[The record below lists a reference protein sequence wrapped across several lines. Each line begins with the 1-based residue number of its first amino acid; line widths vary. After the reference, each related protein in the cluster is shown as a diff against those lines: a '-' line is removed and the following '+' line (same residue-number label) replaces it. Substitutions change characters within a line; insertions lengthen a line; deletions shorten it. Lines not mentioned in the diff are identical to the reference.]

1 MDYKVV
7 SQQVVDN
14 VGGLENIEGATHC
27 VTRLRL
33 VLKDTSK
40 YNKAELENIDGVKG
54 VLYNSGQL
62 MIIFGTGTVNKV
74 YDEFM
79 ALTGVKEISA
89 SEVKGAEADKKG
101 KFFSVLKVFSDIFIP
116 IIPAFVGAA
125 IIIGLKSLIVA
136 NGLFGMEGSLADHSE
151 FLKNLASFFAIIAT
165 TFDYLPVLVMY
176 SAVKRFG
183 GNPILGILVGIV
195 MVHPS
200 LMNRNTFVMDPTG
213 AEYWN
218 FGPLSI
224 PMVAFQGGVF
234 PAILTAWFMAKVE
247 KIAQKYI
254 PEVVSF
260 VFVPT
265 VTLIL
270 ANVALFTV
278 FGPLGNLIGDVLAG
292 VIDIPSLMNRN
303 TFVMDPTGAEYW
315 NFGPLSIPM
324 VAFQGGVFP
333 AILTAW
339 FMAKVE
345 KIAQK
350 YIPEVVSFVFVPT
363 VTLIL
368 ANVALFTVFGP
379 LGNLIGDVLAGV
391 IDILY
396 NRMGVFGAFVFAAF
410 LQPLVV
416 TGTHQ
421 FIQGIE
427 ANLVATTGFNY
438 IQAIWSVSIIAQGGG
453 AIGMYLIHK
462 KHSKE
467 RNICMSSFIPTL
479 VGISEPAIF
488 AANMRYS
495 IIPFICA
502 CIGAGCGGAFVKL
515 FEVRAIGQGLTGV
528 LGLLIVTPETLVWY
542 VAGNLI
548 AFIVPIVLI
557 FAYNKAKGVPTTD
570 EEGAGAG
577 FDVSF

>member
-218 FGPLSI
+218 FGPL
-224 PMVAFQGGVF
+224 
-234 PAILTAWFMAKVE
+234 
-247 KIAQKYI
+247 
-254 PEVVSF
+254 
-260 VFVPT
+260 
-265 VTLIL
+265 
-270 ANVALFTV
+270 
-278 FGPLGNLIGDVLAG
+278 
-292 VIDIPSLMNRN
+292 
-303 TFVMDPTGAEYW
+303 
-315 NFGPLSIPM
+315 
-324 VAFQGGVFP
+324 
-333 AILTAW
+333 
-339 FMAKVE
+339 
-345 KIAQK
+345 
-350 YIPEVVSFVFVPT
+350 
-363 VTLIL
+363 
-368 ANVALFTVFGP
+368 
-379 LGNLIGDVLAGV
+379 GNLIGDVLAGV

>member
-1 MDYKVV
+1 MDYTNV
-7 SQQVVDN
+7 SKEVLAHIGGIDN
-14 VGGLENIEGATHC
+14 LEGATHC

-33 VLKDTSK
+33 VLKDTSA
-40 YNKAELENIDGVKG
+40 YNQAELEKIDGVKG
-54 VLYNSGQL
+54 VLFNSGQL

-74 YDEFM
+74 YDAFM
-79 ALTGVKEISA
+79 ELTGTKEISA
-89 SEVKGAEADKKG
+89 SEVKAGEADKKG
-101 KFFSVLKVFSDIFIP
+101 KFFAVLKVFSDIFIP

-125 IIIGLKSLIVA
+125 IIIGLKSLLTA
-136 NGLFGMEGSLADHSE
+136 EGLFGMEGSLAESNE
-151 FLKNLASFFAIIAT
+151 VLASIASFFAIIAT
-165 TFDYLPVLVMY
+165 TFDYLPILVMY

-200 LMNRNTFVMDPTG
+200 LMNRNAYVLDPTG
-213 AEYWN
+213 AESWN
-218 FGPLSI
+218 FFGLMI
-224 PMVAFQGGVF
+224 PQVAFQGGVF

-247 KIAQKYI
+247 KLAQKYI

-265 VTLIL
+265 VTLL
-270 ANVALFTV
+270 AANIALFTV
-278 FGPLGNLIGDVLAG
+278 FGPVGNLIGDVLAG
-292 VIDIPSLMNRN
+292 VID
-303 TFVMDPTGAEYW
+303 V
-315 NFGPLSIPM
+315 
-324 VAFQGGVFP
+324 
-333 AILTAW
+333 
-339 FMAKVE
+339 
-345 KIAQK
+345 
-350 YIPEVVSFVFVPT
+350 
-363 VTLIL
+363 
-368 ANVALFTVFGP
+368 
-379 LGNLIGDVLAGV
+379 
-391 IDILY
+391 LY
-396 NRMGVFGAFVFAAF
+396 NRMGVFGAFIFATF

-453 AIGMYLIHK
+453 AIGMYLLHR
-462 KHSKE
+462 KHSRE

-495 IIPFICA
+495 IIPFVCA

-515 FEVRAIGQGLTGV
+515 MEVRAIGQGLTGV

-542 VAGNLI
+542 VVGNLI
-548 AFIVPIVLI
+548 AFVVPIALI

-570 EEGAGAG
+570 DGNSTPG
-577 FDVSF
+577 FQVSL

>member
-1 MDYKVV
+1 MDYKAV

-74 YDEFM
+74 YDAFM

-270 ANVALFTV
+270 ANVALFT
-278 FGPLGNLIGDVLAG
+278 
-292 VIDIPSLMNRN
+292 
-303 TFVMDPTGAEYW
+303 
-315 NFGPLSIPM
+315 
-324 VAFQGGVFP
+324 
-333 AILTAW
+333 
-339 FMAKVE
+339 
-345 KIAQK
+345 
-350 YIPEVVSFVFVPT
+350 
-363 VTLIL
+363 
-368 ANVALFTVFGP
+368 
-379 LGNLIGDVLAGV
+379 
-391 IDILY
+391 
-396 NRMGVFGAFVFAAF
+396 AF